1 MILRRNIKNEVLL
14 LVKIVRVFLLS
25 VGISLGFS
33 YFVYA
38 LGYVIIQFLSADR
51 HTTLFLTVS
60 GLLVFLSTAYGIVSP
75 ASTMPSA
82 RLGKGI
88 SMFSAFVI
96 LTIALF
102 SNAHQLGL
110 EPNARL
116 FITLKGSLLGGIV
129 LGSYL
134 ACFSSNMQ
142 KDRL

>member
-1 MILRRNIKNEVLL
+1 MKPDVVLL
-14 LVKIVRVFLLS
+14 LKIVRVFLLS

-88 SMFSAFVI
+88 SMFSALVI
-96 LTIALF
+96 LTITLF
-102 SNAHQLGL
+102 SDAHQLGL
-110 EPNARL
+110 EPNASL

-134 ACFSSNMQ
+134 TCFGSNMQ

>member
-1 MILRRNIKNEVLL
+1 LKPDVVLL
-14 LVKIVRVFLLS
+14 LKIVRVFLLS

-88 SMFSAFVI
+88 SMFSALVI
-96 LTIALF
+96 LTITLF

-110 EPNARL
+110 EPNASL
-116 FITLKGSLLGGIV
+116 FMTLKGSLLGGIV
-129 LGSYL
+129 LGIYL
-134 ACFSSNMQ
+134 ACFSSNLR

>member
-1 MILRRNIKNEVLL
+1 LKPDVVLL
-14 LVKIVRVFLLS
+14 LKIVRVFLLS

-88 SMFSAFVI
+88 SMFSALVI
-96 LTIALF
+96 LTITLF
-102 SNAHQLGL
+102 SDAHQLGL
-110 EPNARL
+110 EPNASL

-129 LGSYL
+129 LGSYF
-134 ACFSSNMQ
+134 ACSSSNMQ
-142 KDRL
+142 KDQL

>member
-1 MILRRNIKNEVLL
+1 LKPDVVFLL
-14 LVKIVRVFLLS
+14 KIVRVLLLS
-25 VGISLGFS
+25 MAISLGFS

-96 LTIALF
+96 LTITLF
-102 SNAHQLGL
+102 SDAHELGL
-110 EPNARL
+110 EPNASL

>member
-1 MILRRNIKNEVLL
+1 MKPDVVFLL
-14 LVKIVRVFLLS
+14 KIVRVLLLS
-25 VGISLGFS
+25 MAISLGFS

-96 LTIALF
+96 LTITLF
-102 SNAHQLGL
+102 SDAHELGL
-110 EPNARL
+110 EPNASL

-142 KDRL
+142 KDQL